1 MRPRNLMIRRATPM
15 EVKMDQLL
23 PDRLKE
29 LWSRVDAGHLS
40 VDAAQQQQEALLDEY
55 RAIWTKALV
64 HGGDGDLKHSL
75 LQELGEYLHREDLA
89 EVEARCRAIG
99 QELKGDWERIVTRNN
114 PASIERFYDTSD
126 AHLFELIWWHTL
138 ADDQTPLAY
147 VLALDF
153 ARRRPGRRYLDFGA
167 GVGSGG
173 ILFANHGFEVALADI
188 SSPLLRFAEWR
199 LTRRGLTAQTIDLK
213 SQELPKNAFDVITT
227 MDVFEH
233 LADPVAAVDQL
244 AAALRPGGHIFG
256 RFAAEKD
263 PERPQHILFDFEATF
278 QRLAMHGLVEVWR
291 DGWLWGHQVF
301 QKAS

>member
-1 MRPRNLMIRRATPM
+1 MENL
-15 EVKMDQLL
+15 V

-29 LWSRVDAGHLS
+29 LWDRVDAGQLTAD
-40 VDAAQQQQEALLDEY
+40 VAQQRQEVLLDEY

-64 HGGDGDLKHSL
+64 RYDEGDLKHSL
-75 LQELGEYLHREDLA
+75 LKELAAYLSWGNLDEI
-89 EVEARCRAIG
+89 EARCRAIG
-99 QELKGDWERIVTRNN
+99 QELKGDWERIVTRDD
-114 PASIERFYDTSD
+114 PSSIERFYDKSQ
-126 AHLFELIWWHTL
+126 AHLFELTWWHTL

-153 ARRRPGRRYLDFGA
+153 ARRRPGRRYIDFGA
-167 GVGSGG
+167 GVGSGA

-199 LTRRGLTAQTIDLK
+199 LTQRGLTAQTIDLK
-213 SQELPKNAFDVITT
+213 TSKLPTNAFDVITT

-278 QRLAMHGLVEVWR
+278 RRLATHGLVEVWR
-291 DGWLWGHQVF
+291 DQWLWGHQVF
-301 QKAS
+301 QKPL

>member
-1 MRPRNLMIRRATPM
+1 MENL
-15 EVKMDQLL
+15 V

-29 LWSRVDAGHLS
+29 LWDRVDAGQLTAD
-40 VDAAQQQQEALLDEY
+40 VAQQRQEVLLDEY

-64 HGGDGDLKHSL
+64 RYDEGDLKHSL
-75 LQELGEYLHREDLA
+75 LKELAAYLSWGNLDEI
-89 EVEARCRAIG
+89 EARCRAIG
-99 QELKGDWERIVTRNN
+99 QELKGDWERIVTRDD
-114 PASIERFYDTSD
+114 PSSIERFYDKSQ
-126 AHLFELIWWHTL
+126 AHLFELTWWHTL

-153 ARRRPGRRYLDFGA
+153 ARRRPGRRYIDFGA
-167 GVGSGG
+167 GVGSGA

-199 LTRRGLTAQTIDLK
+199 LTQRGLTAQTIDLK
-213 SQELPKNAFDVITT
+213 TSKLPTNAFDVITT

-263 PERPQHILFDFEATF
+263 PERPQHILFNFEATF
-278 QRLAMHGLVEVWR
+278 RRLATHGLVEVWR
-291 DGWLWGHQVF
+291 DQWLWGHQVF
-301 QKAS
+301 QQPL

>member
-1 MRPRNLMIRRATPM
+1 MENL
-15 EVKMDQLL
+15 V

-29 LWSRVDAGHLS
+29 LWDRVDAGQLTAD
-40 VDAAQQQQEALLDEY
+40 VAQQRQEVLLDEY

-64 HGGDGDLKHSL
+64 RYDEGDLKHSL
-75 LQELGEYLHREDLA
+75 LKELAAYLSWGNLDEI
-89 EVEARCRAIG
+89 EARCRAIG
-99 QELKGDWERIVTRNN
+99 QELKGDWERIVTRDD
-114 PASIERFYDTSD
+114 PSSIERFYDKSQ
-126 AHLFELIWWHTL
+126 AHLFELTWWHTL

-153 ARRRPGRRYLDFGA
+153 ARRRPGRRYIDFGA
-167 GVGSGG
+167 GVGSGA

-199 LTRRGLTAQTIDLK
+199 LTQRGLTAQTIDLK
-213 SQELPKNAFDVITT
+213 TLNLPTNAFDVITT

-244 AAALRPGGHIFG
+244 AGALRPGGHIFG

-263 PERPQHILFDFEATF
+263 PERPQHILFDFESTF
-278 QRLAMHGLVEVWR
+278 RRLATHGLVEVWR
-291 DGWLWGHQVF
+291 DQWLWGHQVF
-301 QKAS
+301 QKPL